1 MAQYKIFKELTLPEV
16 GSLEPHSIYLVAP
29 AGTPDY
35 VEVYIT
41 GATTSVVKR
50 VIDEN
55 DVQALIDTAVS
66 TLNAL
71 EVVAD
76 ITARDALS
84 LTANAQIL
92 VIDATDDSTVDSG
105 AATYVWDNDES
116 TFTKIT
122 EHESLDVIINWA
134 DIVGRPSSSVADI
147 DDAVARKH
155 SHANKTQLDLIT
167 ENGDGE
173 MLYNGALPSI
183 AWDSVNW

>member
-1 MAQYKIFKELTLPEV
+1 MAQYKIFKELTLPVEAE
-16 GSLEPHSIYLVAP
+16 LTPHSIYLVAP
-29 AGTPDY
+29 SSTPSY

-41 GATTSVVKR
+41 GANTSVVKR
-50 VIDEN
+50 VIDES

-84 LTANAQIL
+84 LTANAQVL
-92 VIDATDDSTVDSG
+92 VIDATDDSTVDAG
-105 AATYVWDNDES
+105 AATYVWNNDNS
-116 TFTKIT
+116 TYTKIT
-122 EHESLDVIINWA
+122 EHESLDVIINWT
-134 DIVGRPSSSVADI
+134 DVVGRPSSSVADI

-167 ENGDGE
+167 ENDDGE

-183 AWDSVNW
+183 AWDSVDW